1 MTTIAYVNPS
11 ARVDSPAAINHV
23 TCFTGCL
30 PTSLSVSDAKG
41 TGDSG
46 ASYSSQIES
55 VGKNLELWAGQLTGR
70 AAPKYL
76 LKMLRGLGTPNTFPL
91 TENLTPVGSV
101 TEVVCE

>member
-11 ARVDSPAAINHV
+11 ARVDSPAAINYV

-46 ASYSSQIES
+46 ASYSGQIGS
-55 VGKNLELWAGQLTGR
+55 VGKLVELWA
-70 AAPKYL
+70 A
-76 LKMLRGLGTPNTFPL
+76 
-91 TENLTPVGSV
+91 
-101 TEVVCE
+101 